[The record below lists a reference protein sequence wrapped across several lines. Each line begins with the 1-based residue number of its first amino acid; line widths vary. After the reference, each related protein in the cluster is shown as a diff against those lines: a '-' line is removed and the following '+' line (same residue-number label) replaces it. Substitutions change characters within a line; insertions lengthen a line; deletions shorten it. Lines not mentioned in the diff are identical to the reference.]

1 VDDVLTEVESVGF
14 VGSRRLRA
22 ARDDARLPVSVDG
35 VPVVDES
42 PGFGLDVFEV
52 PNVLPEV
59 TFFGSGI
66 GVDLTTDFTLR
77 RVT

>member
-1 VDDVLTEVESVGF
+1 
-14 VGSRRLRA
+14 
-22 ARDDARLPVSVDG
+22 VSVDG

-42 PGFGLDVFEV
+42 LGFGLDVFEG

-59 TFFGSGI
+59 TFFGSEI
-66 GVDLTTDFTLR
+66 GFDLTTDFTLR

>member
-1 VDDVLTEVESVGF
+1 LDDVLTEVASVGF
-14 VGSRRLRA
+14 VGNRRLRA
-22 ARDDARLPVSVDG
+22 ARDDVRLPVSVDG

-42 PGFGLDVFEV
+42 LGFGLDVFEG

-59 TFFGSGI
+59 TFFGSEI
-66 GVDLTTDFTLR
+66 GFDLTTDFTLR